1 MRFFVEV
8 TPIGQ
13 SETQRYCVEA
23 ASWQV
28 ALQNTRTLRNDAGPI
43 SGFSIELTD
52 EGCRAVDPMAR
63 LRFMVKQAPDSAPL
77 TGDRLS
83 DAPTK
88 IQESPLFKEQ
98 VAAALAASAAAAGAQ
113 PPSAAAVS
121 AALGSAPAPS
131 EKAEKPSEKVAT
143 SKKVP
148 SRTIAY
154 GSSGAIVTREPAD
167 RLKELASITVQEE
180 PANVIPPAP
189 ITKPTLSSDG
199 EARVL
204 FHREQDPTAASPL
217 TYREDVLAVAPG
229 TTEEAAAKILRK
241 HLEFVQN
248 AIIGARPGKYV
259 NLAIFDQVFEGKP
272 PVLPLVILSWK
283 DWQVEPLQSFPRRA
297 KAPAGPT
304 QASSH
309 MAPAAAQAIAA
320 AVPAFP
326 PRPSPLAAV
335 PLVTKA
341 VVPDPQPAAPNVAA
355 SAPPPALAAL
365 GEALAKANSAPPP
378 AMQTAEPAAPPPGI
392 AALAAAFAP
401 PQQPNAPPVA
411 MMPISAFVPVAQPA
425 PVFAVPAPAPQV
437 AAPIVMPP
445 RSVVVTETPPP
456 VAAETP
462 PPKGSSESAR
472 LRLSRPPSSPNLAR
486 VRGDELIA
494 ILFEEMHDLHFL
506 NDAIEG
512 GAFCLG
518 LALEKLPSRAGIV
531 HLYDINKREFV
542 IVTAIGK
549 GTEHLLARR
558 HGEADPLLAAAM
570 RKRNSVV
577 MNNADSNDEA
587 FVERY
592 ELIGGAKCIIISP
605 VMKGGRFL
613 GAIELINPLDGAP
626 FTEDDGNALAYMS
639 EQYAEFV
646 SVRGVLIDPE
656 RIAAAAARPR

>member
-52 EGCRAVDPMAR
+52 EGCRAVDPVAR

-77 TGDRLS
+77 TGDRAS

-98 VAAALAASAAAAGAQ
+98 VEAALAANAAASGAP
-113 PPSAAAVS
+113 PPSAAAAS
-121 AALGSAPAPS
+121 AVLASAPAPS
-131 EKAEKPSEKVAT
+131 EKMAT
-143 SKKVP
+143 SKKLS

-154 GSSGAIVTREPAD
+154 GSAGAVVTREPAD
-167 RLKELASITVQEE
+167 RLKELAVIAVKEE
-180 PANVIPPAP
+180 PAKVIPPAP
-189 ITKPTLSSDG
+189 VTKPTLSSDG

-229 TTEEAAAKILRK
+229 TSEEAAARILRK

-326 PRPSPLAAV
+326 PRPSPVAAV

-341 VVPDPQPAAPNVAA
+341 VVPDPQPAASSNVAA
-355 SAPPPALAAL
+355 SAPPPAMPAAALPASIAAL
-365 GEALAKANSAPPP
+365 GESLAKANSAPPP
-378 AMQTAEPAAPPPGI
+378 AIQAPVQPSVPPPGI

-401 PQQPNAPPVA
+401 AQHPSAPPVA
-411 MMPISAFVPVAQPA
+411 MMPVSAFVPVAEAA
-425 PVFAVPAPAPQV
+425 PVFAIPQM
-437 AAPIVMPP
+437 AAPIVMHQP
-445 RSVVVTETPPP
+445 SVMVTETPPP
-456 VAAETP
+456 VASETP
-462 PPKGSSESAR
+462 PPRGSTESAR
-472 LRLSRPPSSPNLAR
+472 LRLSRPPSNPNMAR

-494 ILFEEMHDLHFL
+494 ILFEEMHDVHFL
-506 NDAIEG
+506 SDAIEG

-592 ELIGGAKCIIISP
+592 ELIGGAKQLIISP

-626 FTEDDGNALAYMS
+626 FTEADGNALAYMS

-656 RIAAAAARPR
+656 RIMAAGRAR